1 MVCTTKVWDETFK
14 NGKWYEDQ
22 AKFLLSPLQCMGE
35 PFLQKKIC
43 MGEQTVLGKFMMEC
57 FTRGLM
63 IRSCKGGSKWLRGL
77 KSRVN
82 FPLTDVTWVID
93 ILFEKLTTQKG
104 DWIWKIPSAHYACG
118 VGISCKVCLLFLKK
132 CWCLD

>member
-1 MVCTTKVWDETFK
+1 MKIKQSFSSPPYNVWGNLFCK
-14 NGKWYEDQ
+14 
-22 AKFLLSPLQCMGE
+22 
-35 PFLQKKIC
+35 KKIC
-43 MGEQTVLGKFMMEC
+43 TGEQTVLGKFMMEC

-63 IRSCKGGSKWLRGL
+63 IRSCKGESKWLRGL

-104 DWIWKIPSAHYACG
+104 G
-118 VGISCKVCLLFLKK
+118 
-132 CWCLD
+132 